1 MSENIK
7 PRIQKLGTH
16 SKILL
21 LAVLFACTLRN
32 VGLSIVDLGLPSF
45 ITELAGSLISYGI
58 VIGIF
63 SIMQSIFQFPI
74 AAASDKYGR
83 RLIVL
88 IAMSVY
94 IIGTFLCFFAQTIA
108 QLVIFRAI
116 QGIGAYT
123 SILQAM
129 IGDIFK
135 KERHGTGMGYY
146 SLSLNIGYFS
156 GIILG
161 GYISSYLGFR
171 HIFSISGGLILLSTI
186 FLLVV
191 FKYDKFEN
199 ANKEQNNPGEQNN
212 ISLKREN
219 IFKLLKDSEFNITIF
234 LNSTRWFIFGGI
246 VAYLVW
252 VLQEYYGFDEITSS
266 YILIIIVAFYVGFV
280 IYSSR
285 VLDKQ
290 GPKRMMVIGQ
300 LLAISFGFFFFFNF
314 SKDFLVFIILTIAIG
329 VGLALYDPA
338 GSTLLLDVIVEIEPN
353 LKGTGIGFNN
363 AIGFFFGAVG
373 PIVICWLGEYNIFFP
388 FYLIFFLILIAFIIT
403 LTLIKEK
410 HKDR

>member
-1 MSENIK
+1 VSGDIK
-7 PRIQKLGTH
+7 PHIQKLGTH
-16 SKILL
+16 AKILL
-21 LAVLFACTLRN
+21 MAVLFACTLRN
-32 VGLSIVDLGLPSF
+32 VGLSIVDLGLPSY
-45 ITELAGSLISYGI
+45 IIELSGSLISYGI

-74 AAASDKYGR
+74 AAASDKFGR

-108 QLVIFRAI
+108 QLIIFRAI

-171 HIFSISGGLILLSTI
+171 HIFSISGSLILLSTI

-191 FKYDKFEN
+191 FKYDEFEN
-199 ANKEQNNPGEQNN
+199 AKNKHNNPGKHNR

-252 VLQEYYGFDEITSS
+252 ILQEYYGLDEITSS

-280 IYSSR
+280 ILSSR

-290 GPKRMMVIGQ
+290 GPKKMMLIGQ
-300 LLAISFGFFFFFNF
+300 VLAISFGFFFFFNF
-314 SKDFLVFIILTIAIG
+314 SKDFIVFLILTTAIG

-373 PIVICWLGEYNIFFP
+373 PIIICWLGEYNIFFP

-403 LTLIKEK
+403 LTLIKDK
-410 HKDR
+410 HKNR